1 MPDQPAA
8 EKTEQPTPRKL
19 RKAQEGGQVPQS
31 QELAAAVALM
41 VLLLALAVLA
51 PGLFRWCKSQ
61 LESGLSIGT
70 TDAFSSPEAL
80 LSLLHRS
87 LIDVIIVILPLLAAL
102 SLAGIFTSIAVGG
115 VAFTPGG
122 LRLNWNAVNPVNSVQ
137 KLFSKRSLVRLLASI
152 LKLFF
157 VSIIVW
163 FYLRDKLET
172 LAALRWAWSNEIMVA
187 MAKIIFGLGLRVGL
201 AILIIGLADAFYQ
214 KWQHIQEQKMTRQ
227 EVKQERKDMEGSP
240 EIKARVR
247 RIQFE
252 MSMRRLRQEI
262 PKANVILVNPT
273 HVAVALKYD
282 AKTMEAPLLLAKGA
296 DHLAERIIGIAR
308 SYGIP
313 IIRRPEI
320 ARAIYATVK
329 PGQPIPESLYMAVAE
344 VLAMIYRLRHKK
356 RTSQK

>member
-19 RKAQEGGQVPQS
+19 RKAQERGQVAKS
-31 QELAAAVALM
+31 QELAAAVALI

-51 PGLFRWCKSQ
+51 PGLFRWSKSQ
-61 LESGLSIGT
+61 LESGLSISAV
-70 TDAFSSPEAL
+70 DAFSSPEAL
-80 LSLLHRS
+80 LNLLHRN
-87 LIDVIIVILPLLAAL
+87 LIDLIIVILPLLAAL
-102 SLAGIFTSIAVGG
+102 SVAGIFTSIAVGG
-115 VAFTPGG
+115 LAFTPGG
-122 LRLNWNAVNPVNSVQ
+122 LRLNWNAINPAHVVQ
-137 KLFSKRSLVRLLASI
+137 GLVSKRSMVRLLASI

-163 FYLRDKLET
+163 FYLRNKLEA
-172 LAALRWAWSNEIMVA
+172 LAALRWAWSNEIMTA

-201 AILIIGLADAFYQ
+201 AVLIIGLADAFYQ
-214 KWQHIQEQKMTRQ
+214 KWQHIQELKMTRQ
-227 EVKQERKDMEGSP
+227 EVKQEHKDLEGSP

-273 HVAVALKYD
+273 HVAVALKYE
-282 AKTMEAPLLLAKGA
+282 AKTMEAPVLLAKGA

>member
-19 RKAQEGGQVPQS
+19 RKAQERGQVAQS
-31 QELAAAVALM
+31 QELATAVALL

-61 LESGLSIGT
+61 LESGLSIST
-70 TDAFSSPEAL
+70 TDALSSPEAL
-80 LSLLHRS
+80 LNLLHRN
-87 LIDVIIVILPLLAAL
+87 LIDAVIVILPLLAAL
-102 SLAGIFTSIAVGG
+102 TLAGIFTSIAVGG
-115 VAFTPGG
+115 LAFTPGG
-122 LRLNWNAVNPVNSVQ
+122 LRLNLNALNPANSVQ
-137 KLFSKRSLVRLLASI
+137 KVFSKRSLVRLLASI

-172 LAALRWAWSNEIMVA
+172 LAALRWAWSNELMAA
-187 MAKIIFGLGLRVGL
+187 MARIIFALCLRVGL

-214 KWQHIQEQKMTRQ
+214 KWQHVQELKMTRQ

-252 MSMRRLRQEI
+252 MSIRRLRQEI

-282 AKTMEAPLLLAKGA
+282 AKTMEAPILLAKGA
-296 DHLAERIIGIAR
+296 DHLAERIIKIGR

-313 IIRRPEI
+313 IVRRPEI
-320 ARAIYATVK
+320 ARAIYGTVK